1 MDEFQHVYQT
11 KRITFAL
18 KNDLQV
24 LIPHEDLVWNR
35 QDEETIMT
43 ISQVGF
49 LTQSHPPEIDPSL
62 SPSWIARECAQVF
75 CPLVLCLWN
84 WMLQN
89 WPCELK
95 WTVLVLWWQDKLV
108 SAGMI
113 HPSFIHIILL
123 IRWSQWYMILN
134 LCCFCAGSNMWL
146 WTYLLWACNAEFFFK
161 FFMVENIVHSFCF
174 WIIICFWNW
183 DLETVISLDY
193 WGCINTFNMSWSYYN

>member
-1 MDEFQHVYQT
+1 MDEFQHVYQI
-11 KRITFAL
+11 KRITFTL

-35 QDEETIMT
+35 QDEETMRT
-43 ISQVGF
+43 TSQVGF
-49 LTQSHPPEIDPSL
+49 LPPTWDWSL
-62 SPSWIARECAQVF
+62 SPPFLDCSRMCSGLLSIGFVF
-75 CPLVLCLWN
+75 LKLNVAD
-84 WMLQN
+84 

-113 HPSFIHIILL
+113 HSGFIHIILL

-134 LCCFCAGSNMWL
+134 LCCFVQVQICDYEL
-146 WTYLLWACNAEFFFK
+146 IFFEPAMLNFFSK
-161 FFMVENIVHSFCF
+161 FFMVENIVHFFCF

-193 WGCINTFNMSWSYYN
+193 WGCINTFNMSWSLL

>member
-1 MDEFQHVYQT
+1 MDEFQHVYQI
-11 KRITFAL
+11 KRITFTL

-35 QDEETIMT
+35 QDEETMRT
-43 ISQVGF
+43 TSHVGF
-49 LTQSHPPEIDPSL
+49 LPPTWDWSL
-62 SPSWIARECAQVF
+62 SLPFLDCSRMCSGLLSIGFVSLKLNVAD
-75 CPLVLCLWN
+75 
-84 WMLQN
+84 

-95 WTVLVLWWQDKLV
+95 WTVLVLWWHDKLV

-113 HPSFIHIILL
+113 HPGFIHIILL

-134 LCCFCAGSNMWL
+134 LCCFVQVQICDYEL
-146 WTYLLWACNAEFFFK
+146 IFFEPAMLNFFSK

>member
-1 MDEFQHVYQT
+1 MDEFQLVYQT
-11 KRITFAL
+11 KRITFTL

-24 LIPHEDLVWNR
+24 LIPQEDLVWNR
-35 QDEETIMT
+35 QDEETMRT
-43 ISQVGF
+43 TSQVGF
-49 LTQSHPPEIDPSL
+49 LPPTWDWSL
-62 SPSWIARECAQVF
+62 SPPFLDCSRMCSGLLSIGFVS
-75 CPLVLCLWN
+75 LKLNVVD
-84 WMLQN
+84 

-113 HPSFIHIILL
+113 HPGFIHIILL

-134 LCCFCAGSNMWL
+134 LCCFVQVQICDYEL
-146 WTYLLWACNAEFFFK
+146 IFFEPAMLNFFSK
-161 FFMVENIVHSFCF
+161 LFMVENIVHSFCF

-193 WGCINTFNMSWSYYN
+193 WGCINTFIYELILL